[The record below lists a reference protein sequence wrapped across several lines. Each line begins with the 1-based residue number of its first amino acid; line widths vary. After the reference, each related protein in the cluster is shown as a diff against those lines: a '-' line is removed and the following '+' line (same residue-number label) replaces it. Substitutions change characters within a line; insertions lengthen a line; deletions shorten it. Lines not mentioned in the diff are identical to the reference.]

1 MLNRCESVQRRDNT
15 HKKELAGGEYSPWVS
30 RGLAATL
37 DKHIHACAVEIIG
50 VTEAASTPLCVS
62 IDTHTLQMPIHID
75 TP

>member
-1 MLNRCESVQRRDNT
+1 MGKS
-15 HKKELAGGEYSPWVS
+15 
-30 RGLAATL
+30 GLAATL